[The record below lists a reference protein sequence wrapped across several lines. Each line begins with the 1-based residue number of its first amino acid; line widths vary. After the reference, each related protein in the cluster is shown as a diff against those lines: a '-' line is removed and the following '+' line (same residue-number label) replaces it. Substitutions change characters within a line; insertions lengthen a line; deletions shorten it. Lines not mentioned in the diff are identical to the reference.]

1 MILVSYNGKN
11 HEVDSIQMST
21 GLLLQKLKI
30 NPETVLVS
38 KNGEIVT
45 EDETIS
51 GNDSVEIM
59 KIISGG

>member
-1 MILVSYNGKN
+1 MISVSCSGKN
-11 HEVDSIQMST
+11 HEVDSIQLSA
-21 GLLLQKLKI
+21 GSLLQKLKI
-30 NPETVLVS
+30 NPETVIVS

-59 KIISGG
+59 KVISGG